1 MVVRENVMHMREAR
15 TNPDGQFEI
24 NGIVPNDYWII
35 VEAPDSNRRD
45 MAAVKPTGLSVREIN
60 IDNPQQYQ
68 VDFNI
73 LTGSVK
79 VIPQQDKNIR
89 GMHITLVP
97 VPDDGRNRQRLYV
110 PASGPRVHEGIP
122 VGTYAWS
129 LKKKDEPQQI
139 FVTPSSVI
147 GLNVTLPKNSRS
159 SLKKAPVPR

>member
-1 MVVRENVMHMREAR
+1 
-15 TNPDGQFEI
+15 
-24 NGIVPNDYWII
+24 
-35 VEAPDSNRRD
+35 
-45 MAAVKPTGLSVREIN
+45 
-60 IDNPQQYQ
+60 
-68 VDFNI
+68 
-73 LTGSVK
+73 
-79 VIPQQDKNIR
+79 
-89 GMHITLVP
+89 MHITLVP